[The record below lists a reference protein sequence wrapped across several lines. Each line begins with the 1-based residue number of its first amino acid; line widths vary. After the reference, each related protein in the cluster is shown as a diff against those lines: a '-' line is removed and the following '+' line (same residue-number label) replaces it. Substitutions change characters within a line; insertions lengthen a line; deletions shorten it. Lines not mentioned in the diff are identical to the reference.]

1 VDNVYDEIFGI
12 FTDHCP
18 RDFVV
23 TRLVIIFKKIRCRC
37 NKSFLLLL
45 KKKKSKIRCDKF

>member
-23 TRLVIIFKKIRCRC
+23 TRLVIIFKKI
-37 NKSFLLLL
+37 
-45 KKKKSKIRCDKF
+45 